1 MRNGRSRLSN
11 GTRVYRVDVDDM
23 KFERHEV
30 VRRRSRSSKAN
41 FELKEEYM
49 KVNGKEICLKPGTTI
64 LNLLEELKLKV
75 DNVVVEVNLDIIEN
89 HQYSTYILK
98 SDDIVEVIR
107 FVGGG

>member
-1 MRNGRSRLSN
+1 
-11 GTRVYRVDVDDM
+11 
-23 KFERHEV
+23 
-30 VRRRSRSSKAN
+30 
-41 FELKEEYM
+41 M
-49 KVNGKEICLKPGTTI
+49 KVNGKEIYLKPNTTI